1 LHPTN
6 SVAGEAGTEL
16 MTARFCLIVEVLPPL
31 LRENA
36 NFRRYFIGQAVSL
49 VGDQITLIA
58 LPLTAVLALDASPG
72 QMGALT
78 TIALVPNLIFSLH
91 AGSWVDRRAG
101 RRQVML
107 VTDILRGLLIATV
120 PIAYALGHL
129 TWLHLYIVAFGT
141 GTLAVFFYVAY
152 GGFFQTIVRREDF
165 VAANSLSH
173 GSRAFSFLAGTSLG
187 GVLVQILR
195 GPYALALD
203 AVSYVWSAFFM
214 SRVDAPDPPHQE
226 HSEGG
231 VLAGARWIR
240 GNAIIRA
247 ELLGVATLNLFNF
260 IYFALFLLYATRS
273 LHVRPGTLGVASI
286 GTLFGSVVT
295 ARISRRI
302 GVGPAFLI
310 GCFLFPAPL
319 ILVPAAGGPHWLI
332 VVLLF
337 TAELLSGFG
346 LMLLDILAGAMS
358 AAVIPPQLRSRVS
371 GAFMV
376 VNNGVRPV
384 GTALGG
390 VLGSTIGLRPTLWI
404 ATVGALS
411 GMFFLLPSPIR
422 SLHEVPDE
430 AQA

>member
-1 LHPTN
+1 
-6 SVAGEAGTEL
+6 
-16 MTARFCLIVEVLPPL
+16 MLPPL

-58 LPLTAVLALDASPG
+58 LPLTAVLALHASAA

-107 VTDILRGLLIATV
+107 VTDVLRGLLVATV
-120 PIAYALGHL
+120 PIAYALVIDSFS
-129 TWLHLYIVAFGT
+129 YI
-141 GTLAVFFYVAY
+141 
-152 GGFFQTIVRREDF
+152 
-165 VAANSLSH
+165 
-173 GSRAFSFLAGTSLG
+173 
-187 GVLVQILR
+187 
-195 GPYALALD
+195 
-203 AVSYVWSAFFM
+203 WSAFFM
-214 SRVDAPDPPHQE
+214 SRVDAPDPPLTE
-226 HSEGG
+226 RAEGG

-273 LHVRPGTLGVASI
+273 LHVRPGTLGVVLGVASI

-302 GVGPAFLI
+302 GIGPAFLI

-358 AAVIPPQLRSRVS
+358 ASVIPPHLRSRVS

-390 VLGSTIGLRPTLWI
+390 LLGSLIGLRPTLWI
-404 ATVGALS
+404 ATVGALA
-411 GMFFLLPSPIR
+411 GMLFLLPSPIR
-422 SLHEVPDE
+422 SLHDVPDE
-430 AQA
+430 AQG